1 MAVYRSKIDPASD
14 SFRRN
19 REEML
24 ELVAEMRDVE
34 SRAVERSN
42 SRADRFHERG
52 QLLPRERIAHLLD
65 PGAPVLE
72 IQNIAGYEPGDEGSL
87 PGGGVIAVIGYV
99 SGTRCIIVANDSG
112 IDAGA
117 MTTPGGWK
125 TIRCE
130 DLSLE
135 NRLPIIF
142 LVESAGANLLTY
154 RVEMWGL
161 AGRTFYNQAK
171 ISAAGIPVITVLHGS
186 GTAGGAYYPGMSDI
200 IIGVKGNG
208 RAFLAGPP
216 LLKAATGE
224 VADAQELGGVEMHST
239 VSGLVEYVA
248 EDDAD
253 ALRICREAV
262 ARMHWDPGAPPRSGF
277 DAPLYDPD
285 ELAGVVPV
293 DPRQPYDAREVI
305 ARLADGSDFLDFK
318 PDYGPM
324 TVCAE
329 GSVMGY
335 PVGFIANN
343 GVLDNAGS
351 GKATHFIQRCT
362 MLGTPLVF
370 LQNINGY
377 MVGVDAERGGMI
389 KNGSKMIQAVSNAD
403 VPRFTLMIGASF
415 GAGNYGMC
423 GVGYDPRLVLTWPNA
438 RAGVMGGEQAAGTMR
453 VVAEERAARKGEPV
467 DEEQMEAFARQ
478 IVDLYSAQESA
489 FVTSGRQMDDGMIDP
504 RDSRRVLGFGLAM
517 AEEGDNRKVNPLSF
531 GVGRI

>member
-1 MAVYRSKIDPASD
+1 
-14 SFRRN
+14 
-19 REEML
+19 
-24 ELVAEMRDVE
+24 
-34 SRAVERSN
+34 
-42 SRADRFHERG
+42 
-52 QLLPRERIAHLLD
+52 
-65 PGAPVLE
+65 
-72 IQNIAGYEPGDEGSL
+72 
-87 PGGGVIAVIGYV
+87 
-99 SGTRCIIVANDSG
+99 
-112 IDAGA
+112 
-117 MTTPGGWK
+117 
-125 TIRCE
+125 
-130 DLSLE
+130 
-135 NRLPIIF
+135 
-142 LVESAGANLLTY
+142 
-154 RVEMWGL
+154 
-161 AGRTFYNQAK
+161 
-171 ISAAGIPVITVLHGS
+171 
-186 GTAGGAYYPGMSDI
+186 
-200 IIGVKGNG
+200 
-208 RAFLAGPP
+208 
-216 LLKAATGE
+216 
-224 VADAQELGGVEMHST
+224 
-239 VSGLVEYVA
+239 
-248 EDDAD
+248 
-253 ALRICREAV
+253 
-262 ARMHWDPGAPPRSGF
+262 
-277 DAPLYDPD
+277 
-285 ELAGVVPV
+285 
-293 DPRQPYDAREVI
+293 VI

-318 PDYGPM
+318 PGYGPM

-329 GSVMGY
+329 ASVMGH

-467 DEEQMEAFARQ
+467 DEEAMEAFAKQ

-504 RDSRRVLGFGLAM
+504 RDSRKVLGFGLAM
-517 AEEGDNRKVNPLSF
+517 AKEGDSRKVNPLSF